1 MSNVTIVSFD
11 EEYSSIF
18 YELNKLWIEESWL
31 LEKSDKFDL
40 LNPKESIIDKG
51 GEIFFALI
59 DGNVVGTVAMIHS
72 ADRIYEL
79 AKMTVEINYR
89 GNGVAN
95 KLMDLE
101 SSLIKPISLLKNSN
115 FPFYDTSHS
124 RKVFNS
130 MSLININSIKDYEKK
145 NLKSNIF
152 FMIFLDPGRPL
163 LKSEIS
169 ELLQL
174 FKVCTQTHHN
184 FPNRSAAK
192 KLD

>member
-31 LEKSDKFDL
+31 LEESDKFDL

-59 DGNVVGTVAMIHS
+59 DGNVIGTVAMIRS

-95 KLMDLE
+95 KLMDQCLNYAINNNAQQIY
-101 SSLIKPISLLKNSN
+101 LITNDTLLIARNL
-115 FPFYDTSHS
+115 YD
-124 RKVFNS
+124 K
-130 MSLININSIKDYEKK
+130 Y
-145 NLKSNIF
+145 
-152 FMIFLDPGRPL
+152 G
-163 LKSEIS
+163 
-169 ELLQL
+169 
-174 FKVCTQTHHN
+174 FKEV
-184 FPNRSAAK
+184 
-192 KLD
+192 KLDSDKYLRGNVKMVLNLAEE

>member
-59 DGNVVGTVAMIHS
+59 DGNVIGTVAMIRS

-79 AKMTVEINYR
+79 AKMTVDINYR

-95 KLMDLE
+95 KLMDQCLDYAINNNAQQIY
-101 SSLIKPISLLKNSN
+101 LITNDTLVIARNL
-115 FPFYDTSHS
+115 YD
-124 RKVFNS
+124 K
-130 MSLININSIKDYEKK
+130 Y
-145 NLKSNIF
+145 
-152 FMIFLDPGRPL
+152 G
-163 LKSEIS
+163 
-169 ELLQL
+169 
-174 FKVCTQTHHN
+174 FKEV
-184 FPNRSAAK
+184 
-192 KLD
+192 KLDSDKYLRGNVKMALNLSQE

>member
-31 LEKSDKFDL
+31 LEESDKFDL

-59 DGNVVGTVAMIHS
+59 NDNVIGTVAMIHS

-79 AKMTVEINYR
+79 AKMTVDINYR

-95 KLMDLE
+95 KLMDQCLNYAMNNNAQQIY
-101 SSLIKPISLLKNSN
+101 LITNDTLVIARNL
-115 FPFYDTSHS
+115 YD
-124 RKVFNS
+124 K
-130 MSLININSIKDYEKK
+130 Y
-145 NLKSNIF
+145 
-152 FMIFLDPGRPL
+152 G
-163 LKSEIS
+163 
-169 ELLQL
+169 
-174 FKVCTQTHHN
+174 FKEV
-184 FPNRSAAK
+184 
-192 KLD
+192 KLDSDKYLRGNVKMVLNLAEK

>member
-31 LEKSDKFDL
+31 LEESDKFDL

-59 DGNVVGTVAMIHS
+59 DGNVIGTVAMIRS

-89 GNGVAN
+89 GNGIAN
-95 KLMDLE
+95 KLMDQCLNYAMNNNAQQIY
-101 SSLIKPISLLKNSN
+101 LITNDTLLIARNL
-115 FPFYDTSHS
+115 YD
-124 RKVFNS
+124 K
-130 MSLININSIKDYEKK
+130 Y
-145 NLKSNIF
+145 
-152 FMIFLDPGRPL
+152 G
-163 LKSEIS
+163 
-169 ELLQL
+169 
-174 FKVCTQTHHN
+174 FKEV
-184 FPNRSAAK
+184 
-192 KLD
+192 KLDSDKYLRGNVKMVLNLVEE

>member
-59 DGNVVGTVAMIHS
+59 DDNVVGTVAMIRS
-72 ADRIYEL
+72 EDRIYEL

-95 KLMDLE
+95 KLMDQCLNYAMNNNAQQIY
-101 SSLIKPISLLKNSN
+101 LITNDTLLIARNL
-115 FPFYDTSHS
+115 YD
-124 RKVFNS
+124 K
-130 MSLININSIKDYEKK
+130 Y
-145 NLKSNIF
+145 
-152 FMIFLDPGRPL
+152 G
-163 LKSEIS
+163 
-169 ELLQL
+169 
-174 FKVCTQTHHN
+174 FKEV
-184 FPNRSAAK
+184 
-192 KLD
+192 KLDSDKYLRGNVKMVLNLAEE

>member
-59 DGNVVGTVAMIHS
+59 DGNVIGTVAMIRS

-95 KLMDLE
+95 KLMDQCLNYAINNNAQQIY
-101 SSLIKPISLLKNSN
+101 LITNDTLVIARNL
-115 FPFYDTSHS
+115 YD
-124 RKVFNS
+124 K
-130 MSLININSIKDYEKK
+130 Y
-145 NLKSNIF
+145 
-152 FMIFLDPGRPL
+152 G
-163 LKSEIS
+163 
-169 ELLQL
+169 
-174 FKVCTQTHHN
+174 FKEV
-184 FPNRSAAK
+184 
-192 KLD
+192 KLDSDKYLRGNVKMVLNLAEE

>member
-59 DGNVVGTVAMIHS
+59 DDNVVGTVAMIRS
-72 ADRIYEL
+72 EDRIYEL

-95 KLMDLE
+95 KLMDQCLNYAINNNAQQIY
-101 SSLIKPISLLKNSN
+101 LITNDTLVIARNL
-115 FPFYDTSHS
+115 YD
-124 RKVFNS
+124 K
-130 MSLININSIKDYEKK
+130 Y
-145 NLKSNIF
+145 
-152 FMIFLDPGRPL
+152 G
-163 LKSEIS
+163 
-169 ELLQL
+169 
-174 FKVCTQTHHN
+174 FKEV
-184 FPNRSAAK
+184 
-192 KLD
+192 KLDSDKYLRGNVKMALNLTER

>member
-31 LEKSDKFDL
+31 LEESDKFDL

-59 DGNVVGTVAMIHS
+59 DDNVVGTVAMIRS

-79 AKMTVEINYR
+79 AKMTIEINYR

-95 KLMDLE
+95 KLMDQCLDYAINNNAQQIY
-101 SSLIKPISLLKNSN
+101 LITNDTLLIARNL
-115 FPFYDTSHS
+115 YD
-124 RKVFNS
+124 K
-130 MSLININSIKDYEKK
+130 Y
-145 NLKSNIF
+145 
-152 FMIFLDPGRPL
+152 G
-163 LKSEIS
+163 
-169 ELLQL
+169 
-174 FKVCTQTHHN
+174 FKEV
-184 FPNRSAAK
+184 
-192 KLD
+192 KLDSDKYLRGNVKMVLNLAEE

>member
-31 LEKSDKFDL
+31 LEESDKFDL

-59 DGNVVGTVAMIHS
+59 DGNVIGTVAMIRS

-95 KLMDLE
+95 KLMDQCLNYAMNNNAQQIY
-101 SSLIKPISLLKNSN
+101 LITNDTLVIARNL
-115 FPFYDTSHS
+115 YD
-124 RKVFNS
+124 K
-130 MSLININSIKDYEKK
+130 Y
-145 NLKSNIF
+145 
-152 FMIFLDPGRPL
+152 G
-163 LKSEIS
+163 
-169 ELLQL
+169 
-174 FKVCTQTHHN
+174 FKEV
-184 FPNRSAAK
+184 
-192 KLD
+192 KLDSDKYLRGNVKMVLNLAEE

>member
-1 MSNVTIVSFD
+1 VSNVTIVSFD

-59 DGNVVGTVAMIHS
+59 DGNVIGTVAMIRS

-95 KLMDLE
+95 KLMDQCLDYAINNNAQQIY
-101 SSLIKPISLLKNSN
+101 LITNDTLVIARNL
-115 FPFYDTSHS
+115 YD
-124 RKVFNS
+124 K
-130 MSLININSIKDYEKK
+130 Y
-145 NLKSNIF
+145 
-152 FMIFLDPGRPL
+152 G
-163 LKSEIS
+163 
-169 ELLQL
+169 
-174 FKVCTQTHHN
+174 FKEV
-184 FPNRSAAK
+184 
-192 KLD
+192 KLDSDKYLRGNVKMALNLTER

>member
-59 DGNVVGTVAMIHS
+59 DGNVIGTVAMIRS

-79 AKMTVEINYR
+79 AKMTVDINYR

-95 KLMDLE
+95 KLMDQCLDYAINNNAQQIY
-101 SSLIKPISLLKNSN
+101 LITNDTLVIARNL
-115 FPFYDTSHS
+115 YD
-124 RKVFNS
+124 K
-130 MSLININSIKDYEKK
+130 Y
-145 NLKSNIF
+145 
-152 FMIFLDPGRPL
+152 G
-163 LKSEIS
+163 
-169 ELLQL
+169 
-174 FKVCTQTHHN
+174 FKEV
-184 FPNRSAAK
+184 
-192 KLD
+192 KLDSDKYLRGNVKMALNLTER

>member
-59 DGNVVGTVAMIHS
+59 DGNVIGTVAMIRS
-72 ADRIYEL
+72 SDRIYEL
-79 AKMTVEINYR
+79 AKMTVDINYR

-95 KLMDLE
+95 KLMDQCLDYAINN
-101 SSLIKPISLLKNSN
+101 SAQQIYLITNDRLVIARNL
-115 FPFYDTSHS
+115 YD
-124 RKVFNS
+124 K
-130 MSLININSIKDYEKK
+130 Y
-145 NLKSNIF
+145 
-152 FMIFLDPGRPL
+152 G
-163 LKSEIS
+163 
-169 ELLQL
+169 
-174 FKVCTQTHHN
+174 FKEV
-184 FPNRSAAK
+184 
-192 KLD
+192 KLDSDKYLRGNVKMALNLTER

>member
-31 LEKSDKFDL
+31 LEESDKFDL

-59 DGNVVGTVAMIHS
+59 DDNVVGTVAMIRS

-89 GNGVAN
+89 GNGIAN
-95 KLMDLE
+95 KLMDQCLNYAMNNNAQQIY
-101 SSLIKPISLLKNSN
+101 LITNDTLLIARNL
-115 FPFYDTSHS
+115 YD
-124 RKVFNS
+124 K
-130 MSLININSIKDYEKK
+130 Y
-145 NLKSNIF
+145 
-152 FMIFLDPGRPL
+152 G
-163 LKSEIS
+163 
-169 ELLQL
+169 
-174 FKVCTQTHHN
+174 FKEV
-184 FPNRSAAK
+184 
-192 KLD
+192 KLDSDKYLRGNVKMVLNLAEE